1 MNSIVDFKE
10 ISELDLEPIK
20 RKLMHAESGEGWTLE
35 QANAVEVEYRR
46 FLYLMKKFPTE
57 QTSPAVA
64 VDTFWHYHILDTM
77 KYAADCEH
85 VFGYFLH
92 HYPYVGM
99 VGEDAGAEHHDSG
112 ERMRELY
119 EQTFAASYNPGA
131 AFCGIVRPPV
141 QQAGGAQA
149 FCGIVRPPAQEAAAS
164 AAFCGIVHPPVQ
176 QASSESTAFCG
187 IVRPPVQQASSEST
201 AFCGI
206 VRPPAQVSVAGDVA
220 FCGIVRPPAQQAAAA
235 KAAFCGIVHPPK
247 QKAGMANA
255 AFCGIVRPPEQQAAA
270 GQAAF
275 CGIVRPPEQREAAP
289 KAAFCGIVRP
299 PANKQAATAYCA
311 LGKLPHGAKGEA
323 VRTSVEA
330 AAAAAH

>member
-20 RKLMHAESGEGWTLE
+20 RKLMHRESGEGWTPE

-57 QTSPAVA
+57 QTSPSVA

-77 KYAADCEH
+77 KYAVDCEQ

-99 VGEDAGAEHHDSG
+99 AGEDADAEHHNSG

-141 QQAGGAQA
+141 QQAAGAQA
-149 FCGIVRPPAQEAAAS
+149 FCGIVRPPVQEAAAAS
-164 AAFCGIVHPPVQ
+164 A
-176 QASSESTAFCG
+176 AFCG

-206 VRPPAQVSVAGDVA
+206 VRPPAQVSAAADAA
-220 FCGIVRPPAQQAAAA
+220 FCGIVRPPAQEAAAA
-235 KAAFCGIVHPPK
+235 KAAFCGIVRPPK
-247 QKAGMANA
+247 QATAAAKA
-255 AFCGIVRPPEQQAAA
+255 AFCGVVRPPEQQATAA
-270 GQAAF
+270 QAAF
-275 CGIVRPPEQREAAP
+275 CGIVRPPEQPEAAP

-311 LGKLPHGAKGEA
+311 LGKLPHGAKGDA
-323 VRTSVEA
+323 VRTSVGA

>member
-20 RKLMHAESGEGWTLE
+20 QKLMHVESGEGWTRE

-85 VFGYFLH
+85 AFGYFLH

-99 VGEDAGAEHHDSG
+99 VGEDAEAEHHNSG

-119 EQTFAASYNPGA
+119 EQTFAVSYNPGAAFCGVVRPPVQQADGAQAFCGIVRPPVQEAAAGA

-141 QQAGGAQA
+141 QQASSASTAFCGIVRPPERVSAASDVA
-149 FCGIVRPPAQEAAAS
+149 FCGIVRPPAQEAGAVEAAFCGVVHPPKQDTAAAR
-164 AAFCGIVHPPVQ
+164 AAFCGIVHPPTQ
-176 QASSESTAFCG
+176 QAGAANAAFCG
-187 IVRPPVQQASSEST
+187 IVRPPEL
-201 AFCGI
+201 
-206 VRPPAQVSVAGDVA
+206 
-220 FCGIVRPPAQQAAAA
+220 QAAAA
-235 KAAFCGIVHPPK
+235 E
-247 QKAGMANA
+247 A
-255 AFCGIVRPPEQQAAA
+255 AFCGIVRPPEQQAAKSE
-270 GQAAF
+270 AAF
-275 CGIVRPPEQREAAP
+275 CGIVRPPVN
-289 KAAFCGIVRP
+289 I
-299 PANKQAATAYCA
+299 QAATAYCA

-323 VRTSVEA
+323 VRTNVGA
-330 AAAAAH
+330 AAVVAH